1 VTEAPEAGPAVTRS
15 DVARGAALAGLART
29 GAIIDA
35 FAQPLFTWL
44 FGLATYGLYVVLW
57 GAVNLLANIV
67 DLAMPGAL
75 QRAVPAAETEEQ
87 AHGAVKFAL
96 LVSVGPATLLA
107 ALIAFN
113 AQGVAALLS
122 SAPEDR
128 ATLPVAIAVFAW
140 ALPLWTFIEV
150 ATGAAR
156 ARRAFGPEIRLRI
169 FWEQIARIGFALG
182 FFALGARSLG
192 LVAAHLCSLVL
203 TALLC
208 IPLLSRYYSLKLL
221 VRAPIAPGLPR
232 SLVATG
238 LGLLPSSLTRRLLID
253 APPVIL
259 NLMLPGARGATAAG
273 LFEIARKISTVPL
286 IVRQAFLYVLAPL
299 ASAQAKADRAAI
311 APLYLFATRVST
323 ALVVPL
329 SGLLIF
335 AGADIL
341 SIYRPEAAAALPL
354 LYILVAARAAEA
366 IVGPATPVVE
376 MIGHRGLPLLNSLAG
391 IAAWILLSA
400 LLVPRYGAVGM
411 VIAVGAAIVI
421 VAYAATLEL
430 QLSDRLSPFDYKLG
444 QSLGIALAGV
454 ALMALAEHWTRGPAR
469 FVSVLMLWTV
479 TSWFALRFG
488 LSGSDR
494 QALGPLA
501 RRLRLV
507 RRPA

>member
-1 VTEAPEAGPAVTRS
+1 MSEAPEAAPAVSRS

-35 FAQPLFTWL
+35 IAQPLFIWL

-57 GAVNLLANIV
+57 GAVNLLENIV
-67 DLAMPGAL
+67 DLAMPSAL
-75 QRAVPAAETEEQ
+75 QRAVPGAASDEQ

-107 ALIAFN
+107 ALLAFN
-113 AQGVAALLS
+113 AESVAALLS

-128 ATLPVAIAVFAW
+128 ATLPVAVALFAW

-169 FWEQIARIGFALG
+169 LWEQIARIGFALG

-192 LVAAHLCSLVL
+192 LIAAHLCSLAL

-208 IPLLSRYYSLKLL
+208 LPLLSRYYNLKLL
-221 VRAPIAPGLPR
+221 VRAPIARGLPR
-232 SLVATG
+232 SLIVTG

-259 NLMLPGARGATAAG
+259 NLMLAGARGATAAG

-311 APLYLFATRVST
+311 APLYLFATRAST

-329 SGLLIF
+329 AGLLIF

-366 IVGPATPVVE
+366 IVGPATPVIE

-411 VIAVGAAIVI
+411 VIAVGVATII

-430 QLSDRLSPFDYKLG
+430 QFSDGLSPFDYKLAQG
-444 QSLGIALAGV
+444 LGIAFAGV
-454 ALMALAEHWTRGPAR
+454 ALMALAEHLTRGPAR
-469 FVSVLMLWTV
+469 FGSVLTLWVV

-488 LSGSDR
+488 LARPDR
-494 QALGPLA
+494 EALGPLG

-507 RRPA
+507 QRQA